1 MPHLKS
7 HKHRRPSRKHPR
19 RSRKI
24 HRKQKGG
31 DKLQGAPLSYSLAG
45 DWSSQMSLGQGQDF
59 FKYHAN
65 QHGGEAPYPQ
75 ALQGDALPSSMVGP
89 SMSNGYYQAFS
100 DVAGLKDAAPMA
112 PNPPLAG
119 VSAILPAPSPT
130 VLGGSRRRS
139 GKRSGSKRSGSKHTR
154 KHHKKQQQQLK
165 QQQKQELQQ
174 FKQQQKQQQKQLK
187 QQQKQQQK
195 QQKQQKQEGGAVL
208 GYDSVSAPGLLLPTQ
223 SMYNQAGLNPQYYLG
238 TSTEQADAIARDQV

>member
-139 GKRSGSKRSGSKHTR
+139 GSKRSGSKRSGSKHTR

-195 QQKQQKQEGGAVL
+195 QQKQEGGAVL

>member
-1 MPHLKS
+1 MPRHRS
-7 HKHRRPSRKHPR
+7 RKHRRPSRKHPR

-45 DWSSQMSLGQGQDF
+45 DWSSQMSLDQGRDF

-89 SMSNGYYQAFS
+89 SMSHGYYTAFQ
-100 DVAGLKDAAPMA
+100 DVAGLKDAAPM
-112 PNPPLAG
+112 PQNPIPLAG
-119 VSAILPAPSPT
+119 VSAAPNPT
-130 VLGGSRRRS
+130 VQGGGRRKRRRS
-139 GKRSGSKRSGSKHTR
+139 GKHSSR
-154 KHHKKQQQQLK
+154 KHHGSRKHGRKHGRSRKQR
-165 QQQKQELQQ
+165 
-174 FKQQQKQQQKQLK
+174 
-187 QQQKQQQK
+187 
-195 QQKQQKQEGGAVL
+195 GGAVL
-208 GYDSVSAPGLLLPTQ
+208 GYDSVSASGMLLPTQ

-238 TSTEQADAIARDQV
+238 TSTEQADAIARDQI

>member
-1 MPHLKS
+1 
-7 HKHRRPSRKHPR
+7 
-19 RSRKI
+19 
-24 HRKQKGG
+24 
-31 DKLQGAPLSYSLAG
+31 
-45 DWSSQMSLGQGQDF
+45 MSLGQGQDF

-89 SMSNGYYQAFS
+89 SMSNGYYQAFH

-119 VSAILPAPSPT
+119 VSAAPNPT

-139 GKRSGSKRSGSKHTR
+139 GKRSKLSRKHTR

-187 QQQKQQQK
+187 QQQKQ
-195 QQKQQKQEGGAVL
+195 QQKQEGGAVL